1 MKLFYFAAGILA
13 FLLGSIGAVLP
24 LLPTVP
30 FYLLSAWCFAR
41 SFPRM
46 DRWLR
51 SRPLYQKAM
60 EPFLNGDG
68 LTMRQKIS
76 MMTGTTVVMVFAFAA
91 MREVLIGQIALCCVW
106 LFHVL
111 YFVFRIKT
119 KLPLK

>member
-1 MKLFYFAAGILA
+1 MKLFFFAAGILA

-51 SRPLYQKAM
+51 SRPLYQK
-60 EPFLNGDG
+60 
-68 LTMRQKIS
+68 
-76 MMTGTTVVMVFAFAA
+76 GTTVVMGFAFAA